1 MAYREAS
8 YDSGVEARYAADTY
22 ASIITSLPII
32 RGRALDIGAGD
43 GAFVQKLIEDG
54 FREVV
59 GVEPSSAPI
68 AAASP
73 EIRPFLRQE
82 LFSADAFEPESFDL
96 VTCFQ
101 TIEHVYNPQELLDG
115 ITRVLRPGGYALLV
129 MHDQASLSAQLLG
142 MRSPIY
148 DIEHLQLFSEPPAR
162 FLMGRFKYK
171 DVRVRPIVNRYPIRY
186 WARLSPV
193 PAMLKRMTTTLL
205 RGKLG
210 DHVVALRAGN
220 IAVSGRKPA
229 SK

>member
-8 YDSGVEARYAADTY
+8 YDSGIEARFAAETY
-22 ASIITSLPII
+22 ASIITSLPAM

-43 GAFVQKLIEDG
+43 GAFVQKLLEAG
-54 FREVV
+54 FREVI

-68 AAASP
+68 AAASS
-73 EIRPFLRQE
+73 EVRPFLRQE
-82 LFSADAFEPESFDL
+82 LFSADAFDEGSFDL

-115 ITRVLRPGGYALLV
+115 MTRVLRPGGYALLV
-129 MHDQASLSAQLLG
+129 MHDQASLSARLLG

-148 DIEHLQLFSEPPAR
+148 DIEHLQLFSEAPAR
-162 FLMGRFKYK
+162 FLMSRFKYE
-171 DVRVRPIVNRYPIRY
+171 DVRVMPIVNRYPIRY

-193 PAMLKRMTTTLL
+193 PGPFKQMISSLL

-210 DHVVALRAGN
+210 DTVVALRAGN
-220 IAVSGRKPA
+220 LAVIGRKA
-229 SK
+229 